1 MYADLVCKGGGVKGV
16 ALIGAISYFEE
27 HGYTWRRLAGTSA
40 GAVVAS
46 LLAVGYTSTE
56 IQQFIFNL
64 DFNSLLDK
72 NKLQSI
78 PLIGPI
84 AGLFF
89 HKGIYCG
96 DTLENL
102 LRSKFKAKGK
112 TTFKDI
118 SIDGDSI
125 LKIMATDIT
134 NQTLI
139 TLPDDLI
146 KYNINPLDF
155 DIAKAVRMSLSIPFL
170 YKPIILNEKVNPSY
184 IVDGGLLSNF
194 PVWIFDTSDEPK
206 WPTFGLNLIDYKSQ
220 NNFSKSFSSF
230 IFDVIETSLNT
241 NENTYF
247 KESDSIR
254 IVNIPTLGVNI
265 LDMDISPSKMSDLFN
280 SGYNCAKQFLNN
292 WDFEDYTKKYR

>member
-16 ALIGAISYFEE
+16 ALIGAVSYFEE
-27 HGYTWRRLAGTSA
+27 QGYTWRRLAGTSV
-40 GAVVAS
+40 GAVIAS

-56 IQQFIFNL
+56 IQQLIFNL
-64 DFNSLLDK
+64 DFKSLLDK

-89 HKGIYCG
+89 NKGLYCG
-96 DTLENL
+96 DVIENL
-102 LRSKFKAKGK
+102 LRSKFEEKGK

-118 SIDGDSI
+118 SINGDSI
-125 LKIMATDIT
+125 LKIMATDVT

-170 YKPIILNEKVNPSY
+170 YNPVILNDKVNPSY

-194 PVWIFDTSDEPK
+194 PVWIFDTNEKPR
-206 WPTFGLNLIDYKSQ
+206 WPTFGLNLINYKSE
-220 NNFSKSFSSF
+220 NNFSKNFSSF
-230 IFDVIETSLNT
+230 LFDVIETSLHT
-241 NENTYF
+241 NEDTYF
-247 KESDSIR
+247 KESDSVR
-254 IVNIPTLGVNI
+254 IINIPTLGVGMMDVNI
-265 LDMDISPSKMSDLFN
+265 SASKMSDLFN
-280 SGYNCAKQFLNN
+280 SGYNSAQSFLDN
-292 WDFEDYTKKYR
+292 WNFENYIKNYR